1 MPCKVLEP
9 KTDPK
14 LVLLNVKLSV
24 SFIIQPRIKMYTDLR
39 HCFYKSCHH
48 STINNA
54 FICCSRMNPISLWC
68 SLDESASA
76 RGSLFMDD
84 GESLSN
90 IGIDILSFFDS
101 SIYLSKELV
110 NTNLLAHTVAV
121 MRLHLLKKN
130 NPSLIFTLN
139 F

>member
-1 MPCKVLEP
+1 
-9 KTDPK
+9 
-14 LVLLNVKLSV
+14 
-24 SFIIQPRIKMYTDLR
+24 
-39 HCFYKSCHH
+39 
-48 STINNA
+48 
-54 FICCSRMNPISLWC
+54 MNPISLWC

-101 SIYLSKELV
+101 SIYLSKDLV
-110 NTNLLAHTVAV
+110 NTNLFAHTVAV
-121 MRLHLLKKN
+121 IRLHLLIKN
-130 NPSLIFTLN
+130 NPLLIFTLN

>member
-1 MPCKVLEP
+1 
-9 KTDPK
+9 
-14 LVLLNVKLSV
+14 
-24 SFIIQPRIKMYTDLR
+24 
-39 HCFYKSCHH
+39 
-48 STINNA
+48 
-54 FICCSRMNPISLWC
+54 MNPISLWC

-101 SIYLSKELV
+101 SIFGEHKFVCTHRCSNE
-110 NTNLLAHTVAV
+110 TTSFE
-121 MRLHLLKKN
+121 KN